1 MNFRIFINK
10 FRRNI
15 IKYLV
20 ILLVSSSAFFHIRY
34 TFSKDELFNNTT
46 FIYSTTVVTIYFP
59 FDSKHSKGEYNEWMK
74 NIIKSV
80 SSPLVIFTNS
90 KSKDYILKIKPE
102 IKYYTLFYIYEDAW
116 DILKELEKER
126 NCSYREKYLFEQ
138 LSKDPEKKYHNPNLY
153 AVWNVKVYIMNKIAQ
168 ENPYNSSS
176 FLYTDIGAFRSEV
189 IPDWPDSNLIES
201 LIFKLENRV
210 LFGQIED
217 FAYDPNDNTDSFR
230 MKGSLIQAGF
240 VLGTKKAIENY
251 KIKYYEIHDEFLNK
265 GMFVGKEQ
273 VIMNFY
279 AFKYQNEVVRLRT
292 WNINCSKPYDNW
304 FFYQRFLGKDK
315 FYKCFENKFSLFIYS

>member
-1 MNFRIFINK
+1 
-10 FRRNI
+10 
-15 IKYLV
+15 
-20 ILLVSSSAFFHIRY
+20 
-34 TFSKDELFNNTT
+34 
-46 FIYSTTVVTIYFP
+46 
-59 FDSKHSKGEYNEWMK
+59 MK

-80 SSPLVIFTNS
+80 SSPLVIFTNR

-102 IKYYTLFYIYEDAW
+102 IKNYTLFYIYEDAW
-116 DILKELEKER
+116 QILKELEKER

-138 LSKDPEKKYHNPNLY
+138 LSKDPENKYHNPNLY
-153 AVWNVKVYIMNKIAQ
+153 AVWNVKTYIINKIAQ
-168 ENPYNSSS
+168 ENPYNSSF

-189 IPDWPDSNLIES
+189 IPHWPDSGFIES
-201 LIFKLENRV
+201 LIFKLEDRV

-217 FAYDPNDNTDSFR
+217 YSHDPNDNTDSFR
-230 MKGSLIQAGF
+230 MKRNLIQAGF

-251 KIKYYEIHDEFLNK
+251 KVKYYKIHDEFLNK

-292 WNINCSKPYDNW
+292 WNINCSKPYNNW
-304 FFYQRFLGKDK
+304 FFYQRFLGKDE
-315 FYKCFENKFSLFIYS
+315 FYKCFENKFSLLIYT